1 MDKISSPPCMKKLK
15 KRFSDDCVV
24 PFDSYSRR
32 MMKTAKLARM
42 VKIQRCKR
50 QSDFAVA
57 SPVPA
62 VLSISV
68 LFVPVSFFSAALT
81 LVAGA
86 ISGLAILTISSWMNV
101 SMGCEVFA
109 Q

>member
-1 MDKISSPPCMKKLK
+1 M
-15 KRFSDDCVV
+15 
-24 PFDSYSRR
+24 
-32 MMKTAKLARM
+32 AKLARM
-42 VKIQRCKR
+42 VKIQRMCKR

-62 VLSISV
+62 VPSTSV
-68 LFVPVSFFSAALT
+68 LFVPVDSFVSAALT
-81 LVAGA
+81 LVADA